1 MRLDKYLTEMGLG
14 SRSEVKQGIR
24 KGFAKVN
31 EAAVTRPEYKVLDTD
46 KVYWKGTL
54 VTFVEYE
61 YIMLN
66 KPAGVVSAT
75 EDSRDRTVIDLIKDS
90 RRRDL
95 FPVGRLDKDTEG
107 LLLLTNDGKLAHKL
121 LSPRR
126 HVAKVY
132 YARVQGVMTPEDV
145 KRFAEGLYVD
155 EELTALPAELEILAL
170 HPKDSGAGTSEA
182 TTEDALAETEGIPEG
197 TSEIR
202 LKIYEGKFHQVKRM
216 VQAVGKEVTYL
227 KRLSM
232 GSLVL
237 DENLRP
243 GEYRLL
249 TTSELEELYAE

>member
-1 MRLDKYLTEMGLG
+1 MRLDKYLTEMGQG

-31 EAAVTRPEYKVLDTD
+31 DTTVTRPEYKVSDKD
-46 KVYWKGTL
+46 KVFWKGTP
-54 VTFVEYE
+54 VDFVEYE

-75 EDSRDRTVIDLIKDS
+75 EDSRDKTVIALIKDS
-90 RRRDL
+90 RRKDL

-107 LLLLTNDGKLAHKL
+107 LLLLTNDGKLAHRL

-126 HVAKVY
+126 HVAKIY
-132 YARVQGVMTPEDV
+132 YARVDGIITEEDV
-145 KRFAEGLYVD
+145 KRFAAGLYVD
-155 EELTALPAELEILAL
+155 EELTALPAELEIVATHPADGTPAL
-170 HPKDSGAGTSEA
+170 K
-182 TTEDALAETEGIPEG
+182 G

-202 LKIYEGKFHQVKRM
+202 LKIFEGKFHQVKRM

-232 GSLVL
+232 GSLTL
-237 DENLRP
+237 DESLKP

-249 TTSELEELYAE
+249 TTSELEELYAEEC